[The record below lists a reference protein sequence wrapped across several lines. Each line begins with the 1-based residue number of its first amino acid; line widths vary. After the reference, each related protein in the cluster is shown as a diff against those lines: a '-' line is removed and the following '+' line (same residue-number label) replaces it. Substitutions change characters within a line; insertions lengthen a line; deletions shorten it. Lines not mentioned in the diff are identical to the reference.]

1 MLFYIQMEN
10 FQYIALKD
18 IRTNPY
24 QPRKQFS
31 QKKIEELAASI
42 KENGLIQP
50 IILRK
55 SSLFGYEILAGER
68 RFRATSFLGLETIPA
83 VVKEL
88 SDDEMLKYSC
98 LKKFAK
104 LSRKKR
110 FLKDMLAC
118 WFP

>member
-1 MLFYIQMEN
+1 MEN

-24 QPRKQFS
+24 QPRKEFS

-55 SSLFGYEILAGER
+55 SSLFGYEKYTYFIN
-68 RFRATSFLGLETIPA
+68 SFINLDSM
-83 VVKEL
+83 VK
-88 SDDEMLKYSC
+88 
-98 LKKFAK
+98 
-104 LSRKKR
+104 RKEFMK
-110 FLKDMLAC
+110 
-118 WFP
+118 